1 MSILLFI
8 VGVIAFAGGAVL
20 AGFGIPISE
29 FSFGN
34 TLITSG
40 ATVGIGGLLLIG
52 LGAVV
57 SQLKRIAEGLA
68 APMPER
74 AARPAE
80 TFEPMAAPSPA
91 PAPIP
96 APAPVAA
103 RAAPAAAPEGG
114 RFPFPTRRK
123 REPGAKEP
131 KAAEPDLPHT
141 AAPVAEERGSF
152 APSLRNPDVPP
163 VAVDDEVSLSPHEPL
178 APAPR
183 DLDEAARSD
192 STEENVGVSA
202 MRRGPIRESGWRPGT
217 PPAPPAQSR
226 RPTYFDTMWPAE
238 GRPSRGPAAAEPNAD
253 AVPEVKP
260 EFALEPELPPEPAL
274 ELPPHETAAEPPAPS
289 EASEGE
295 PRPTVE
301 VLKSGVVDGMGYTLY
316 VDGSIEAEL
325 PQGTLRF
332 ASINELRAHLEKNS

>member
-8 VGVIAFAGGAVL
+8 VGAIAFVGGVVL
-20 AGFGIPISE
+20 AGFGIPSSE

-34 TLITSG
+34 TLIVAG
-40 ATVGIGGLLLIG
+40 ATVGIGGLVLIG

-57 SQLKRIAEGLA
+57 SQLKRIAEGPA
-68 APMPER
+68 SPMPER

-80 TFEPMAAPSPA
+80 TFEPMPSPA
-91 PAPIP
+91 PEPIP
-96 APAPVAA
+96 APGPA
-103 RAAPAAAPEGG
+103 RATPAAAPEGG

-123 REPGAKEP
+123 REPAAKEH
-131 KAAEPDLPHT
+131 DLAHPELPRFGE
-141 AAPVAEERGSF
+141 PVAER
-152 APSLRNPDVPP
+152 PVTPRLRNPDVPP
-163 VAVDDEVSLSPHEPL
+163 VAVDDEVSLSPHEPP

-183 DLDEAARSD
+183 DLDEPTQGE

-202 MRRGPIRESGWRPGT
+202 MRRGPIRESGWRS
-217 PPAPPAQSR
+217 APPPVSPVPPPPGW

-253 AVPEVKP
+253 DVPEVKP
-260 EFALEPELPPEPAL
+260 EPAFEPELPPEPTF
-274 ELPPHETAAEPPAPS
+274 ESPPHEAAEPAAPIPS
-289 EASEGE
+289 SDDE
-295 PRPTVE
+295 PRRTVE

-332 ASINELRAHLEKNS
+332 ASITELRAHLEKNS

>member
-8 VGVIAFAGGAVL
+8 VGVIAFLGGAVL
-20 AGFGIPISE
+20 VGFGIPTSE

-40 ATVGIGGLLLIG
+40 ATVGIGGLVLIG

-68 APMPER
+68 GPLPER
-74 AARPAE
+74 AAPPAE
-80 TFEPMAAPSPA
+80 SFNPMPSPA

-96 APAPVAA
+96 AAVPA

-123 REPGAKEP
+123 REPVAMEP
-131 KAAEPDLPHT
+131 EAAEPELPRMT
-141 AAPVAEERGSF
+141 EPAAEDRRSF

-178 APAPR
+178 AAGPR
-183 DLDEAARSD
+183 DLDEAARSE

-202 MRRGPIRESGWRPGT
+202 MRRGPIRESSWRPGAPPVT
-217 PPAPPAQSR
+217 PAPSR
-226 RPTYFDTMWPAE
+226 RSTNFDTMWPAE
-238 GRPSRGPAAAEPNAD
+238 GRPTRGPAAAEPD
-253 AVPEVKP
+253 VGAVPEVNP
-260 EFALEPELPPEPAL
+260 EPASEPELPPEPAL
-274 ELPPHETAAEPPAPS
+274 EMPPHETATEQAPPVEVS
-289 EASEGE
+289 DDE
-295 PRPTVE
+295 PRRTVE

-332 ASINELRAHLEKNS
+332 ASITELRSHLEKNS

>member
-8 VGVIAFAGGAVL
+8 VGVIAFVGGAVL

-34 TLITSG
+34 TLITAG
-40 ATVGIGGLLLIG
+40 ATVGIGGLILIG

-68 APMPER
+68 SPMPER
-74 AARPAE
+74 VARPAE
-80 TFEPMAAPSPA
+80 SFEPAPLPA

-96 APAPVAA
+96 A
-103 RAAPAAAPEGG
+103 RGTPAAAPEGG

-123 REPGAKEP
+123 PEPVAKETE
-131 KAAEPDLPHT
+131 AGEPELPRMT
-141 AAPVAEERGSF
+141 EPAEERRSF

-163 VAVDDEVSLSPHEPL
+163 VAVDEEVSLSRHEPL
-178 APAPR
+178 AATPR
-183 DLDEAARSD
+183 DLDEAPHVE

-202 MRRGPIRESGWRPGT
+202 MRRGPIRESGWRPGSPPVT
-217 PPAPPAQSR
+217 PVPTR
-226 RPTYFDTMWPAE
+226 RSTNFDTMWPAD
-238 GRPSRGPAAAEPNAD
+238 GRPSRGPASSEPNVD

-260 EFALEPELPPEPAL
+260 EPALEPELPPEPTL
-274 ELPPHETAAEPPAPS
+274 ELPHEPAVAEPS
-289 EASEGE
+289 EDE
-295 PRPTVE
+295 PRRTVE

-332 ASINELRAHLEKNS
+332 ASITELRAHLEKNS

>member
-8 VGVIAFAGGAVL
+8 VGVIAFVGGAVL
-20 AGFGIPISE
+20 AAFGIPSSE

-34 TLITSG
+34 TLITAG
-40 ATVGIGGLLLIG
+40 ATVGIGGLILIG

-57 SQLKRIAEGLA
+57 SQLKRIAEGSA
-68 APMPER
+68 SPMPER

-80 TFEPMAAPSPA
+80 IFEPVPPPA

-96 APAPVAA
+96 APVPA
-103 RAAPAAAPEGG
+103 RATPATAPEGG

-123 REPGAKEP
+123 REPAVKEP
-131 KAAEPDLPHT
+131 DVAHPELPRFGE
-141 AAPVAEERGSF
+141 PVAERSVT
-152 APSLRNPDVPP
+152 PSLRNPDVPP

-178 APAPR
+178 APTPR
-183 DLDEAARSD
+183 DLDEAAQSD

-202 MRRGPIRESGWRPGT
+202 MRRGPIRESGWRPGPPPVT
-217 PPAPPAQSR
+217 PAPSR

-238 GRPSRGPAAAEPNAD
+238 GRPSRGPAATEPNAE

-260 EFALEPELPPEPAL
+260 EPALEPELPPEPAF
-274 ELPPHETAAEPPAPS
+274 EVPPPKEAAEPAAPV
-289 EASEGE
+289 EASEDE
-295 PRPTVE
+295 PRRTVE

-332 ASINELRAHLEKNS
+332 ASITELRAHLEKNS

>member
-8 VGVIAFAGGAVL
+8 VGVIALVAGVVG

-40 ATVGIGGLLLIG
+40 ATVGIGGLILIG

-68 APMPER
+68 APLNGR
-74 AARPAE
+74 AAHSAE
-80 TFEPMAAPSPA
+80 TFEAASASA
-91 PAPIP
+91 PARG
-96 APAPVAA
+96 AA
-103 RAAPAAAPEGG
+103 AAAPEAG
-114 RFPFPTRRK
+114 RIPFPARPK
-123 REPGAKEP
+123 REPVASEP
-131 KAAEPDLPHT
+131 EAAEPEP
-141 AAPVAEERGSF
+141 ARMAEPVTEKRRTF

-163 VAVDDEVSLSPHEPL
+163 VTLEDEVSLSPHEP
-178 APAPR
+178 PAPR
-183 DLDEAARSD
+183 DLDEPAQAA
-192 STEENVGVSA
+192 STEENVGISA
-202 MRRGPIRESGWRPGT
+202 MRRGPIRESGWRPAPPPVT
-217 PPAPPAQSR
+217 PAPSR
-226 RPTYFDTMWPAE
+226 RPTYFDTMWPAD

-253 AVPEVKP
+253 AAPGVKP
-260 EFALEPELPPEPAL
+260 EPIPEPELPPEPAL
-274 ELPPHETAAEPPAPS
+274 EIPLHETVAEPV
-289 EASEGE
+289 EATDDE
-295 PRPTVE
+295 PRRTAE